1 MSGSRHKARIVALQA
16 LYEADVSGHDV
27 ATTLERIAADATLSD
42 PETPTEGNTTPLAR
56 MVADTSLSPG
66 QSEFARELVRGVL
79 ANRAAIDQV
88 IQKAAPQWP
97 VEQLSAIDRNILR
110 LAIREILMN
119 NGAPIR
125 AAINEAVELA
135 KSYGSDNSAKFVNG
149 VLGSVS
155 LSLAG

>member
-1 MSGSRHKARIVALQA
+1 MAASQRRKSRVVALQT
-16 LYEADVSGHDV
+16 LYERDLSQHDPMT
-27 ATTLERIAADATLSD
+27 A
-42 PETPTEGNTTPLAR
+42 LAHQ
-56 MVADTSLSPG
+56 AKEAGLNEEQTA
-66 QSEFARELVRGVL
+66 FARGLVEGVIEHEEAL
-79 ANRAAIDQV
+79 DDVIRQAAT
-88 IQKAAPQWP
+88 QWP

-135 KSYGSDNSAKFVNG
+135 KIYGSDSSARFVNG

-155 LSLAG
+155 VSLANNTSSGS

>member
-1 MSGSRHKARIVALQA
+1 MAANPRRKARVAALQA
-16 LYEADVSGHDV
+16 LYEAD
-27 ATTLERIAADATLSD
+27 LSQHE
-42 PETPTEGNTTPLAR
+42 P
-56 MVADTSLSPG
+56 VTSLQRLSVDEDLTDA
-66 QSEFARELVRGVL
+66 QRSFATELVEGVI
-79 ANRAAIDQV
+79 AQRSEIDDM
-88 IQKAAPQWP
+88 IRRAAPQWP
-97 VEQLSAIDRNILR
+97 LEQMSAVDRNILR

-155 LSLAG
+155 LTLAP

>member
-1 MSGSRHKARIVALQA
+1 MQNPRRKARVAALQA
-16 LYEADVSGHDV
+16 LYESDVSHHDPIP
-27 ATTLERIAADATLSD
+27 TLERLAEEEGLSEQQAA
-42 PETPTEGNTTPLAR
+42 
-56 MVADTSLSPG
+56 
-66 QSEFARELVRGVL
+66 FARGLVAGVIEH
-79 ANRAAIDQV
+79 RDSIDDV
-88 IQKAAPQWP
+88 IRQAAPQWP
-97 VEQLSAIDRNILR
+97 VEQLSAVDRNILR

-135 KSYGSDNSAKFVNG
+135 KSYGSDSSAKFVNG

>member
-1 MSGSRHKARIVALQA
+1 MATGQRRKARIAALQA
-16 LYEADVSGHDV
+16 LYEADVSRH
-27 ATTLERIAADATLSD
+27 APLEA
-42 PETPTEGNTTPLAR
+42 LAR
-56 MVADTSLSPG
+56 TCQEHGLNEQ
-66 QSEFARELVRGVL
+66 QSAFALDLVEGVIEQ
-79 ANRAAIDQV
+79 RSAIDDV
-88 IQKAAPQWP
+88 IAQAAPQWP

-135 KSYGSDNSAKFVNG
+135 KSFGSDSSPKFVNG

-155 LSLAG
+155 LSLDRVDTGPAPKAGRGS

>member
-1 MSGSRHKARIVALQA
+1 MQNPRRKARVAALQA
-16 LYEADVSGHDV
+16 LYEADVSNHDPLP
-27 ATTLERIAADATLSD
+27 ALERLIGEEALTEQQAA
-42 PETPTEGNTTPLAR
+42 
-56 MVADTSLSPG
+56 
-66 QSEFARELVRGVL
+66 FARELVRGVIEH
-79 ANRAAIDQV
+79 RESIDDV
-88 IQKAAPQWP
+88 IHQAAPQWP
-97 VEQLSAIDRNILR
+97 VDQLSAIDRNILR

-135 KSYGSDNSAKFVNG
+135 KSYGSDSSAKFVNG

>member
-1 MSGSRHKARIVALQA
+1 MSTHEALAA
-16 LYEADVSGHDV
+16 LDRLCEDEGLD
-27 ATTLERIAADATLSD
+27 DAQ
-42 PETPTEGNTTPLAR
+42 R
-56 MVADTSLSPG
+56 
-66 QSEFARELVRGVL
+66 EFARALVEGVIEQR
-79 ANRAAIDQV
+79 ANIDDV
-88 IQKAAPQWP
+88 IRQAAPQWP
-97 VEQLSAIDRNILR
+97 VEQLSAVDRNILR

-135 KSYGSDNSAKFVNG
+135 KTFGSDSSARFVNG